1 MSFIQGVYVNNPH
14 AVLYLKGNTNSNDSQ
29 RIVVDEKTKL
39 LVVEKRIEGKWTMA
53 DFRHIQTFDE
63 IVTTKDG
70 VVINKSGNI
79 ITTN

>member
-14 AVLYLKGNTNSNDSQ
+14 QVLYLKGNTNSNDSQ

-39 LVVEKRIEGKWTMA
+39 LVVEKRIEGKWIMA
-53 DFRHIQTFDE
+53 NFRHIQTFDE
-63 IVTTKDG
+63 IVTINNG
-70 VVINKSGNI
+70 VVVDKSGNI